1 MSRPS
6 RNYPAELR
14 ERAVRLVAEVRPDH
28 PTEWAA
34 ICSVAEKLGIGAA
47 ETLRKWVRQ
56 AEVDA
61 GTRAGTSTAESA
73 ELRRLRAEVRE
84 LKRANEILR
93 AASNFLRG
101 RARPAQEDVVTF
113 IAEHKDRIGEAGVR
127 WGVEPICRVLSEHGL
142 PVAASTFYDAARR
155 PAVTVRTEREE
166 TLKREIARVH
176 AANFGVYGARKV
188 WLQLNREGMSVA
200 RCTVE
205 RLMREL
211 GLRGAV
217 RGRTRRTTV
226 PDPAAARPADL
237 VKRRFDRPAP
247 NRLWVTDFTYVA
259 TVCGTVYVAFV
270 IDVYARRII
279 GWSAAGHM
287 RTTLVLDALEMAV
300 AARFRAGATDL
311 HGLVHHS
318 DAGSQYLAIR
328 YTDHLQEAGIAPSVG
343 TVGDALDN
351 ALAESTIGLF
361 KTEIIKPGGPWQTL
375 TDVEIATLT
384 WVDWYNTRRLHTACD
399 DLTPAEAEQAH
410 YDHHRD
416 PVRAA
421 HPTN

>member
-1 MSRPS
+1 
-6 RNYPAELR
+6 
-14 ERAVRLVAEVRPDH
+14 
-28 PTEWAA
+28 
-34 ICSVAEKLGIGAA
+34 
-47 ETLRKWVRQ
+47 
-56 AEVDA
+56 
-61 GTRAGTSTAESA
+61 
-73 ELRRLRAEVRE
+73 
-84 LKRANEILR
+84 
-93 AASNFLRG
+93 
-101 RARPAQEDVVTF
+101 VTF
-113 IAEHKDRIGEAGVR
+113 IEKHKDHVGEAGVR

-142 PVAASTFYDAARR
+142 PVAASTFYDAVHR
-155 PAVTVRTEREE
+155 PAVTGRTAREE

-176 AANFGVYGARKV
+176 AANLGVYGARKV
-188 WLQLNREGMSVA
+188 WLQLNREGIPVA

-217 RGRTRRTTV
+217 RGRKHRTTI
-226 PDPAAARPADL
+226 PDPAAARPTDL
-237 VKRRFDRPAP
+237 VNRRFDRPAP

-259 TVCGTVYVAFV
+259 TACGTVYVAFV

-287 RTTLVLDALEMAV
+287 RTDLVLDALEMAV

-328 YTDHLQEAGIAPSVG
+328 YTEHLAAASIAPSVG

-361 KTEIIKPGGPWQTL
+361 KTEVIKPNGPWHSL

-384 WVDWYNTRRLHTACD
+384 WVDWYNNRRLHTACD
-399 DLTPAEAEQAH
+399 DLTPTEAEQAH
-410 YDHHRD
+410 YDHHHG
-416 PVRAA
+416 PARAA